1 MFRFSS
7 VKPGM
12 RVTRA
17 LGHPDLQT
25 DMKIL
30 LNEAVLLC
38 MIELAYRTPNETV
51 SRTTS
56 LTDCFKG
63 QAFIQ
68 QTLILQ

>member
-17 LGHPDLQT
+17 LGHPDFQT

-38 MIELAYRTPNETV
+38 MIELAYRIPNETV

-63 QAFIQ
+63 RLSFSKH
-68 QTLILQ
+68 LILQ